1 MLQGLY
7 AAASG
12 MEAQQNQ
19 FNAIAN
25 DMANLNTTGYQSTEV
40 GFQDLLYSGGGNS
53 SGSPA
58 ISTGAGSSS
67 SIVGRSDAQGAIQ
80 NTGRSLDV
88 AIQGPGY
95 LQVRRDDGSVGL
107 TRNGALQVNAQ
118 GKLTDSTGNPLVPP
132 LTLPKGTDADSVKIE
147 TNGQVISGSKP
158 IGKIDLVNV
167 PAPNQLQ
174 PDGDSMF
181 SVTSGSGAIRP
192 ATGSSLQ
199 QGALEGSNVDAAQ
212 DMTEMISAQR
222 SYQMASQAIQYQDQM
237 LQIANQIKR

>member
-25 DMANLNTTGYQSTEV
+25 DMANINTTGYQATQV

-53 SGSPA
+53 SGSPEIA
-58 ISTGAGSSS
+58 TGTGSASA
-67 SIVGRSDAQGAIQ
+67 IVGRSDAQGAIQ
-80 NTGRSLDV
+80 TTGRSLDV

-95 LQVRRDDGSVGL
+95 LQVRRDDGSTGL

-118 GKLTDSTGNPLVPP
+118 GEITNQDGNPLVPP
-132 LTLPKGTDADSVKIE
+132 LKLPKGTDVNSVKIE
-147 TNGQVISGSKP
+147 PDGQVISGSKT
-158 IGKIDLVNV
+158 IGKISLVNV

-181 SVTSGSGAIRP
+181 TVTSGSGATRP

-199 QGALEGSNVDAAQ
+199 QGALEGSNVDVAQ

-237 LQIANQIKR
+237 LQIANQIKK

>member
-53 SGSPA
+53 SGSPS
-58 ISTGAGSSS
+58 ISTGAGASAQ
-67 SIVGRSDAQGAIQ
+67 IVGRSDAQGAIQ

-118 GKLTDSTGNPLVPP
+118 GKITDSTGNPLVPP
-132 LTLPKGTDADSVKIE
+132 LKLPKGTDADSVKIE
-147 TNGQVISGSKP
+147 PNGQVISGSKP

>member
-25 DMANLNTTGYQSTEV
+25 DMANIDTPGYQATEV
-40 GFQDLLYSGGGNS
+40 GFQDLLYSSAGS
-53 SGSPA
+53 ASGSPNIA
-58 ISTGAGSSS
+58 TGTGSQSA
-67 SIVGRSDAQGAIQ
+67 IVGRSFAQGAIQ

-95 LQVRRDDGSVGL
+95 LQVRRNDGTIGL
-107 TRNGALQVNAQ
+107 TRDGALQVNDQ
-118 GKLTDSTGNPLVPP
+118 GEITNQDGNPLVPP
-132 LTLPKGTDADSVKIE
+132 LKLPKGTDAANIKIE
-147 TNGQVISGSKP
+147 TNGQVISGSRT
-158 IGKIDLVNV
+158 IGKLALVNV

-181 SVTSGSGAIRP
+181 SVTAGSGATRP
-192 ATGSSLQ
+192 ATGSSIQ
-199 QGALEGSNVDAAQ
+199 QGALEGSNVDVAK
-212 DMTEMISAQR
+212 DMTTMINAQR

-237 LQIANQIKR
+237 LQIADQIKK

>member
-40 GFQDLLYSGGGNS
+40 GFQDMLYSGGGNS
-53 SGSPA
+53 SGSPSV
-58 ISTGAGSSS
+58 STGSGSSS
-67 SIVGRSDAQGAIQ
+67 AIVGRSDAQGAIQ
-80 NTGRSLDV
+80 STGRSLDV
-88 AIQGPGY
+88 AINGPGY

-107 TRNGALQVNAQ
+107 TRNGALQSNAQ
-118 GKLTDSTGNPLVPP
+118 GEVTDSTGNPLVPP
-132 LTLPKGTDADSVKIE
+132 LKVPKGTDVDSLKIE
-147 TNGQVISGSKP
+147 PNGQVISGSKT
-158 IGKIDLVNV
+158 IGKISLVDV

-181 SVTSGSGAIRP
+181 SVTSGSGSIRP
-192 ATGSSLQ
+192 ASGSSLQ

-237 LQIANQIKR
+237 LQIANGIKR